1 MHKNRRA
8 GMAAVLALSLAAL
21 PADAADAW
29 RHWEALLYRACPG
42 RHVDSICDGCGL
54 DLIGGFEDTLGASDR
69 RRISRVRDFRPCKGE
84 LFGFSCEMAVSL
96 QAYERTRLLR
106 RFVAYG
112 CRAVKCEEL
121 GSCSRFPHS
130 AP

>member
-1 MHKNRRA
+1 
-8 GMAAVLALSLAAL
+8 MAAVLALSLAAP

-29 RHWEALLYRACPG
+29 RHWQALLQQACPG
-42 RHVDSICDGCGL
+42 RHVDWICDGCSL

-69 RRISRVRDFRPCKGE
+69 REISRVRDFHDCKGE
-84 LFGFSCEMAVSL
+84 LMGFSCEMAVSL
-96 QAYERTRLLR
+96 RAYERARFLR

-112 CRAVKCEEL
+112 CRAVKCEEQAL
-121 GSCSRFPHS
+121 CSRFPHP